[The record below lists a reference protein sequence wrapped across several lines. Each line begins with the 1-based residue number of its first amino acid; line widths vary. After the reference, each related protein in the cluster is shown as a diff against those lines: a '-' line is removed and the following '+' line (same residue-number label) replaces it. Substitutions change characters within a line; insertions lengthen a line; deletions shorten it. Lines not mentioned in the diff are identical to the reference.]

1 MTGLEKMQS
10 QILDEARRSA
20 DEILE
25 QARSEAQE
33 MKEEAG
39 KAAQE
44 KRSWWKL
51 RLRRL
56 LQL

>member
-25 QARSEAQE
+25 QAEKEA
-33 MKEEAG
+33 AG
-39 KAAQE
+39 DQ
-44 KRSWWKL
+44 
-51 RLRRL
+51 RRGR
-56 LQL
+56 

>member
-39 KAAQE
+39 KKWDVDVVNALEQSL
-44 KRSWWKL
+44 K
-51 RLRRL
+51 
-56 LQL
+56 